1 MSRYLSEKLRLIS
14 FICIVLVLYI
24 HSNFHYEDAGEVG
37 MMLNS
42 YLQQVISGM
51 IGGLA
56 VPMFFAISGFLFF
69 RGTEESIKTVYQ
81 KLRRRVRTLVIPFI
95 LAAMFLPS
103 VFLILKLSGLLDF
116 MFNKSIQYLSDPWWM
131 LLCRIFVFNLPD
143 NVPFAVQLWFL
154 RDLIVVMCFTPLLWR
169 LKRMK
174 FGWEILM
181 LLLFVLSLFDFKYL
195 PIKAF
200 FWFCFGARFLPKLE
214 YGSWATI
221 GLLLYTIV
229 SLLEIAFP
237 NDVWNYF
244 EIPMIA
250 LGVLST
256 WAIYDRLVPES
267 FSLTSHKKL
276 DCICQG
282 TFYIYLYQLP
292 LLLIVGK
299 LIMLVHPSSWTCALA
314 YLFSPWITI
323 ASLVVI
329 ALMLQKFFP
338 RFYSVL
344 VGGRVFNRSLISPN
358 NP

>member
-24 HSNFHYEDAGEVG
+24 HSGFHYPDAGEVG

-42 YLQQVISGM
+42 YLQKIISDM

-81 KLRRRVRTLVIPFI
+81 KLHRRVRTLFIPFI

-116 MFNKSIQYLSDPWWM
+116 LFTKSFQYLSEPWWM
-131 LLCRIFVFNLPD
+131 LLCRVFVFNLPD
-143 NVPFAVQLWFL
+143 DGPFTTQLWFL

-169 LKRMK
+169 LKRKK
-174 FGWEILM
+174 FRLEILM
-181 LLLFVLSLFDFKYL
+181 LLLFVVSLFVHRFL

-200 FWFCFGARFLPKLE
+200 FWFCFGARFLPKLQ
-214 YGSWATI
+214 YGLWATI

-250 LGVLST
+250 LGVIST
-256 WAIYDRLVPES
+256 WVIYDKLVPES
-267 FSLTSHKKL
+267 FSLASHKKL
-276 DCICQG
+276 DCLCQG

-292 LLLIVGK
+292 LLIIVGK

-314 YLFSPWITI
+314 YLVSPWITI
-323 ASLVVI
+323 ACLVMI
-329 ALMLQKFFP
+329 ALLLQKLFP

-344 VGGRVFNRSLISPN
+344 VGGRVFNRSFISPN

>member
-1 MSRYLSEKLRLIS
+1 
-14 FICIVLVLYI
+14 
-24 HSNFHYEDAGEVG
+24 

-42 YLQQVISGM
+42 YLQKIISDM

-81 KLRRRVRTLVIPFI
+81 KLHRRVRTLFIPFI

-116 MFNKSIQYLSDPWWM
+116 LFTKSFQYLSEPWWM
-131 LLCRIFVFNLPD
+131 LLCRVFVFNLPD
-143 NVPFAVQLWFL
+143 DGPFTTQLWFL

-169 LKRMK
+169 LKRKK
-174 FGWEILM
+174 FRLEILM
-181 LLLFVLSLFDFKYL
+181 LLLFVVSLFVHRFL
-195 PIKAF
+195 PIRAF

-250 LGVLST
+250 LGVIST
-256 WAIYDRLVPES
+256 WVIYDKLVPES
-267 FSLTSHKKL
+267 FSLASHKKL
-276 DCICQG
+276 DCLCQG

-292 LLLIVGK
+292 LLIIVGK

-314 YLFSPWITI
+314 YLVSPWITI
-323 ASLVVI
+323 ACLVMI
-329 ALMLQKFFP
+329 ALLLQKLFP

-344 VGGRVFNRSLISPN
+344 VGGRVFNRSFISPN

>member
-1 MSRYLSEKLRLIS
+1 MSRYLSDKLRLIS

-24 HSNFHYEDAGEVG
+24 HSTFHYADAGDVG

-42 YLQQVISGM
+42 YLQKIVSGM

-69 RGTEESIKTVYQ
+69 RGTEEYIKTVYQ
-81 KLRRRVRTLVIPFI
+81 KLHKRVRTLVIPYV

-116 MFNKSIQYLSDPWWM
+116 MFNKSIQYLSEPWWM
-131 LLCRIFVFNLPD
+131 LLCRVFVFNLPD

-169 LKRMK
+169 LNRMK
-174 FGWEILM
+174 FGLEILM
-181 LLLFVLSLFDFKYL
+181 LLLFVVSLLDLKYL

-200 FWFCFGARFLPKLE
+200 FWFCLGARFLPKLR
-214 YGSWATI
+214 YGVWAAI
-221 GLLLYTIV
+221 GLLLYVVV
-229 SLLEIAFP
+229 SLLEIVFP

-256 WAIYDRLVPES
+256 WTIYDKLVPES
-267 FSLTSHKKL
+267 FSLVSHKKL
-276 DCICQG
+276 DCLCQS
-282 TFYIYLYQLP
+282 TFFIYLYQLP

-299 LIMLVHPSSWTCALA
+299 SIMLVHPSSLTCARA
-314 YLFSPWITI
+314 FLFSPWITI
-323 ASLVVI
+323 ACLVMI
-329 ALMLQKFFP
+329 ALLLHKFFP

-344 VGGRVFNRSLISPN
+344 VGGRVFRSTLISPN
-358 NP
+358 TP

>member
-24 HSNFHYEDAGEVG
+24 HSGFHYPDAGEVG

-42 YLQQVISGM
+42 YLQKIISDM

-81 KLRRRVRTLVIPFI
+81 KLHRRVRTLFIPFI

-116 MFNKSIQYLSDPWWM
+116 LFTKSFQYLSEPWWM
-131 LLCRIFVFNLPD
+131 LLCRVFVFNLPD
-143 NVPFAVQLWFL
+143 DGPFTTQLWFL
-154 RDLIVVMCFTPLLWR
+154 RDLIVVMCFTTLLWR
-169 LKRMK
+169 LKRKK
-174 FGWEILM
+174 FRLEILM
-181 LLLFVLSLFDFKYL
+181 LLLFVVSLFVHRFL
-195 PIKAF
+195 PIRAF
-200 FWFCFGARFLPKLE
+200 FWFCFGARFLPKLQ

-250 LGVLST
+250 LGVIST
-256 WAIYDRLVPES
+256 WVIYDKLVPES
-267 FSLTSHKKL
+267 FSLASHKKL
-276 DCICQG
+276 DCLCQG

-292 LLLIVGK
+292 LLIIVGK

-314 YLFSPWITI
+314 YLVSPWITI
-323 ASLVVI
+323 ACLVMI
-329 ALMLQKFFP
+329 ALLLQKLFP

-344 VGGRVFNRSLISPN
+344 VGGRVFNRSFISPN